1 MLCICSKISANSLIK
16 ALTDTFSAAFF
27 QLWWLLCSSS
37 ASHAAMNQDFC
48 GNHPILSQLLL
59 SISPMRP
66 RDSTQRG
73 ASDGELLCRLCNYTI
88 EQTDCSGLQGVG
100 RLVGHCTAS
109 HHLQKDIKNTY
120 RKVSFPVQK
129 AKSKK
134 CESCSALLKED
145 LLSCWRHAVASRS
158 ECSVSWEQIKEI
170 NGKGKAAQTN
180 LSLFTESR

>member
-1 MLCICSKISANSLIK
+1 MLCICSKIPADSLIK

-27 QLWWLLCSSS
+27 QLWWLLCSIG
-37 ASHAAMNQDFC
+37 ASHPAMNQDFR
-48 GNHPILSQLLL
+48 GNHPLLSQLLL

-66 RDSTQRG
+66 CDSTRRG

-88 EQTDCSGLQGVG
+88 EQTDCLGAVG
-100 RLVGHCTAS
+100 SLVGHCTAS

-129 AKSKK
+129 ANSKE

-158 ECSVSWEQIKEI
+158 ERSVRWEQIKEI